1 MRGCARLA
9 ARQYSSRHQNTN
21 AARRRAETAGRL
33 LSRCRSSQSRWRRA
47 AAEHGSAVAYDR
59 GTYPA
64 PPSGQRPFTETDERG
79 DVSHLFRRFVREESG
94 QDIIEYGLLLSI
106 VTLTL
111 VTAIPVI
118 AERTTEMYDRL
129 LGILP

>member
-1 MRGCARLA
+1 M
-9 ARQYSSRHQNTN
+9 
-21 AARRRAETAGRL
+21 
-33 LSRCRSSQSRWRRA
+33 
-47 AAEHGSAVAYDR
+47 
-59 GTYPA
+59 
-64 PPSGQRPFTETDERG
+64 
-79 DVSHLFRRFVREESG
+79 SHLFRRFVREESG